1 MNAQTAAPTPFAGRW
16 RALGVIA
23 VAQLLTALDA
33 TIVNIALPSAQQD
46 LGFGDGQRQWVIT
59 AYTLTFA
66 GLLLIGGRIADRVGR
81 RTALLGALG
90 GFALASAVAG
100 IAPSFEVLVAGRA
113 LQGSFAAVLAPTA
126 LSSIA
131 VMFTDQ
137 AERGRAFAVYGAV
150 ASSGAIVGLVV
161 GGALTDLVSWRWCL
175 LVNVLFALG
184 ALAAGSRLLPRSEP
198 NPATPLPVTS
208 AALATAGLATLVYA
222 ASQAA
227 AHGWT
232 APRVWAPA
240 AAGVALLLGFTLRQ
254 ARSAAP
260 MLPLSLFGDRR
271 RVVSY
276 AAITSAVVAS
286 FGLSLM
292 LTYYFQA
299 ALGWSPL
306 HTGLA
311 FLPLSAAVSVSGYAV
326 SGVLARRVLAR
337 WLVSGGVASAGAGI
351 GILTTLSLESGYA
364 TTVLPAMVLLG
375 LGMGG
380 VFAPAIQI
388 VTSGVSPRD
397 AGVAAAVANVAMQ
410 VGSSLGVA
418 VLNSIAVSA
427 TRSYTGSAD
436 PRAALVHGY
445 ATSAGW
451 VTAGLAVVVVSVV
464 AGLSPRSPSASD
476 PSASEDGQQDQ
487 RSRQARPTTPTTGA
501 AR

>member
-1 MNAQTAAPTPFAGRW
+1 MNATTPTIAPFPGRW

-46 LGFGDGQRQWVIT
+46 LGFSDGQRQWVIT

-66 GLLLIGGRIADRVGR
+66 GLLLIGGRIADRLGR
-81 RTALLGALG
+81 RTALLGGLG

-100 IAPSFEVLVAGRA
+100 VAPSFGILVVGRG
-113 LQGSFAAVLAPTA
+113 LQGAFAAVIAPTA

-131 VMFTDQ
+131 VMFRDER
-137 AERGRAFAVYGAV
+137 ERGRAFAVYGAV
-150 ASSGAIVGLVV
+150 ASSGAVVGLVV
-161 GGALTDLVSWRWCL
+161 GGALTELVSWRWCL
-175 LVNVLFALG
+175 LVNVLFALA
-184 ALAAGSRLLPRSEP
+184 ALVAGIRLLPRSES
-198 NPATPLPVTS
+198 NTTTPLPIAS
-208 AALATAGLATLVYA
+208 AALATAGLAALVYA
-222 ASQAA
+222 SAQAA
-227 AHGWT
+227 ELGWT
-232 APRVWAPA
+232 DTAVWAPA
-240 AAGVALLLGFTLRQ
+240 AIGLALLAGFTLRQ

-260 MLPLSLFGDRR
+260 MLPLTLFSDRR
-271 RVVSY
+271 RVVAY
-276 AAITSAVVAS
+276 VAIASGVVAS

-299 ALGWSPL
+299 VLGWSPL

-326 SGVLARRVLAR
+326 SGRLAHTVPARGLVTAGVVL
-337 WLVSGGVASAGAGI
+337 AGAGI
-351 GILTTLSLESGYA
+351 GILSTLSLGSGYA

-380 VFAPAIQI
+380 VFTPAIQI

-427 TRSYTGSAD
+427 TRDYGGSAD

-451 VTAGLAVVVVSVV
+451 VAAALTVVALLVVTGLAQHSTSGTPSVRV
-464 AGLSPRSPSASD
+464 
-476 PSASEDGQQDQ
+476 EDDDATDSLDTVGK
-487 RSRQARPTTPTTGA
+487 R
-501 AR
+501 

>member
-1 MNAQTAAPTPFAGRW
+1 MNAPSQAPTPFAGRW

-33 TIVNIALPSAQQD
+33 TIVNIALPTAQHD

-66 GLLLIGGRIADRVGR
+66 GLLLIGGRIADRLGR
-81 RTALLGALG
+81 RTALLGGLG

-100 IAPSFEVLVAGRA
+100 VAPSFEVLVAGRA
-113 LQGSFAAVLAPTA
+113 RQGAFAAVVAPTA

-131 VMFTDQ
+131 VMFTGGR
-137 AERGRAFAVYGAV
+137 ERGRAFAVYGAV
-150 ASSGAIVGLVV
+150 ASSGAIIGLVV
-161 GGALTDLVSWRWCL
+161 GGALTELVSWRWCL

-184 ALAAGSRLLPRSEP
+184 ALVAGTRLLPRSEP
-198 NPATPLPVTS
+198 NAATPLPVAS
-208 AALATAGLATLVYA
+208 AALATAGLASLVYA
-222 ASQAA
+222 ASRAA
-227 AHGWT
+227 DHSWAAT
-232 APRVWAPA
+232 TVWAPA
-240 AAGVALLLGFTLRQ
+240 SAGLALLAGFGIRQ
-254 ARSAAP
+254 ARSSAP
-260 MLPLSLFGDRR
+260 MLPLTLFGDRR

-276 AAITSAVVAS
+276 AAIAGGVVAS

-299 ALGWSPL
+299 VLGWSPL

-326 SGVLARRVLAR
+326 SGRLARSVPAR
-337 WLVSGGVASAGAGI
+337 WLVSGGVALAAAGLGV
-351 GILTTLSLESGYA
+351 LSTLSLASGYL
-364 TTVLPAMVLLG
+364 TTVLPAMLLLG

-380 VFAPAIQI
+380 VFTPAIQI

-427 TRSYTGSAD
+427 TRSYAGSPD

-451 VTAGLAVVVVSVV
+451 VSAALAAVVVLAV
-464 AGLSPRSPSASD
+464 AGLSQRSPSA
-476 PSASEDGQQDQ
+476 PEAARLGGEGPG
-487 RSRQARPTTPTTGA
+487 SRQARPTTGA

>member
-1 MNAQTAAPTPFAGRW
+1 MTDQTGAAQAPAPFAGRW

-33 TIVNIALPSAQQD
+33 TIVNIALPTAQHD
-46 LGFGDGQRQWVIT
+46 LGFGDGQRTWVIT

-81 RTALLGALG
+81 RTALLGGLG
-90 GFALASAVAG
+90 GFAIASAVAG
-100 IAPSFEVLVAGRA
+100 LAPSFEVLVAGRA
-113 LQGSFAAVLAPTA
+113 LQGAFAAVLAPTA

-131 VMFTDQ
+131 VMFTDGR
-137 AERGRAFAVYGAV
+137 ERGRAFATYGAV
-150 ASSGAIVGLVV
+150 ASSGAIIGLVV
-161 GGALTDLVSWRWCL
+161 GGALTELVSWRWCL

-184 ALAAGSRLLPRSEP
+184 ALLAGTRLLPRSEP
-198 NPATPLPVTS
+198 HPATPLPLVS
-208 AALATAGLATLVYA
+208 AAVATTGLAGLVYGASHA
-222 ASQAA
+222 AD
-227 AHGWT
+227 HGWT
-232 APRVWAPA
+232 DPGVWAPV
-240 AAGVALLLGFTLRQ
+240 AAGLVLLGAFAVRQ
-254 ARSAAP
+254 AGSTTP
-260 MLPLSLFGDRR
+260 MLPLSLFRER
-271 RVVSY
+271 ARVIAYVAI
-276 AAITSAVVAS
+276 AAGVVAS

-299 ALGWSPL
+299 VLGWSPL

-311 FLPLSAAVSVSGYAV
+311 FLPLSAAVSISGYAV
-326 SGVLARRVLAR
+326 SGVLARTVPAR
-337 WLVSGGVASAGAGI
+337 WLVSAGVALAAGGI
-351 GILTTLSLESGYA
+351 GILSTLDLGSGYA

-380 VFAPAIQI
+380 VFTPAIQI

-418 VLNSIAVSA
+418 ILNSIAVSA
-427 TRSYTGSAD
+427 THGYTGSPD

-451 VTAGLAVVVVSVV
+451 VAAALGVVVVLVV
-464 AGLSPRSPSASD
+464 AGLSGGRPSPSRVASAKVES
-476 PSASEDGQQDQ
+476 PKQ
-487 RSRQARPTTPTTGA
+487 GA